1 MSADDKPDSEG
12 DTVDSDGV
20 GAGTEPPDVRER
32 LEQEADRAREQFD
45 EGVIDLLSWV
55 LDTDTR
61 ARIYVHLCQH
71 PDSTS
76 DEVAEGT
83 GLYPSTVREALADLH
98 EEGQVTR
105 TKRENGGAGNNPYE
119 YSALPPS
126 ELVGEMVSDVQR
138 QLNTVF
144 NLGEFLDGEHD
155 DDSSEPVTI
164 TVRDE
169 HDDSVSDGM
178 GTGTGDDD
186 PGADTG
192 NGDSGADAGNGDS
205 GADTGNGDSS
215 AGADGGGTG
224 GTGGH

>member
-1 MSADDKPDSEG
+1 MSAEDKPDGEG

-20 GAGTEPPDVRER
+20 GAGADPPDVRER

-61 ARIYVHLCQH
+61 ARIYVHLCRQ

-98 EEGQVTR
+98 EQGQVTR
-105 TKRENGGAGNNPYE
+105 TKRESEGAGNNPYE

-126 ELVGEMVSDVQR
+126 ELVGEMVGDVQQ

-144 NLGEFLDGEHD
+144 NLGEFLDGERN
-155 DDSSEPVTI
+155 DDSDDPVTI

-169 HDDSVSDGM
+169 HDESVSNGM
-178 GTGTGDDD
+178 GTGAGS
-186 PGADTG
+186 ADADVG
-192 NGDSGADAGNGDS
+192 NGDSGA
-205 GADTGNGDSS
+205 
-215 AGADGGGTG
+215 GADGDGTDEAG
-224 GTGGH
+224 ER

>member
-1 MSADDKPDSEG
+1 MSADDNPDGER
-12 DTVDSDGV
+12 DTVDSDGA

-61 ARIYVHLCQH
+61 ARIYVHLCQY

-105 TKRENGGAGNNPYE
+105 RKRESGGAGNNPYE

-126 ELVGEMVSDVQR
+126 ELVGGMVSDVQQ

-144 NLGEFLDGEHD
+144 NLGEYLDGEHD
-155 DDSSEPVTI
+155 DDSDEPVTI

-178 GTGTGDDD
+178 GTGTGDD
-186 PGADTG
+186 P
-192 NGDSGADAGNGDS
+192 GADAGNGDS
-205 GADTGNGDSS
+205 GA
-215 AGADGGGTG
+215 GADGDGTSGTG
-224 GTGGH
+224 GR